1 MQSGKVKRMD
11 LSKKTSENIEFML
24 EGITNKLRMVNVG
37 AIQPSHFDEE
47 KYEDLRDIYD
57 MVMRKDQFSTS
68 ELQAIVTELGSLRR
82 S

>member
-1 MQSGKVKRMD
+1 MD

-82 S
+82 G

>member
-1 MQSGKVKRMD
+1 MD

-68 ELQAIVTELGSLRR
+68 ELQAIITELGNLRR
-82 S
+82 G

>member
-1 MQSGKVKRMD
+1 MD

>member
-1 MQSGKVKRMD
+1 MD

-68 ELQAIVTELGSLRR
+68 ELQAIVTELGNLRR
-82 S
+82 G